1 MKRIILVT
9 VGMFVASSV
18 FAGGYRV
25 ALQGQKATGMGHVG
39 VAMTDSSEVVFF
51 NPAGMVQLESKTDIS
66 AGVTLIN
73 SVSKYQNE
81 ETGTSAETDNP
92 MGTPVSHY
100 FSRKYSDKIAYGLG
114 IYTPYGNTV
123 KWEKDWAGSHLINEI
138 SLKTIYIQP
147 TISYKIDDKYS
158 VGVGINYVYGG
169 VEFNRNLSSSPS
181 LVGSDGERSN
191 VTINAEGI
199 SSWGYNIGFLA
210 KPIDKLR
217 VGISYRSKVTMKA
230 KGGDAEFKSIPSSML
245 ATYTDGKF
253 DADLVLPAELTI
265 GIAYDMTPVTT
276 IAFDINR
283 TYWSAYKS
291 LDIDFSDEA
300 ITDSSNARNYRDAN
314 IYRFGIQHALRSN
327 VTIRGGIYFDN
338 SPIRN
343 GYYAPET
350 PRNDS
355 TGFTAGL
362 TYEVVKNL
370 DLDFSYLY
378 LRFKEFNGSYDHID
392 GGASF
397 GGRYK
402 STVHALGFGLNY
414 RY

>member
-1 MKRIILVT
+1 MKRIVLVT
-9 VGMFVASSV
+9 VGMCIASTAFS
-18 FAGGYRV
+18 GGYRV

-51 NPAGMVQLESKTDIS
+51 NPAGMVYLESKADIS

-73 SVSKYQNE
+73 SVGKYQNE
-81 ETGTSAETDNP
+81 ETGTVAETDNP
-92 MGTPVSHY
+92 IGTPINLY
-100 FSRKYSDKIAYGLG
+100 FSRKYSDQIAYGLG

-123 KWEKDWAGSHLINEI
+123 KWEKNWAGSHLLNEI
-138 SLKTIYIQP
+138 SLKTIYVQP

-158 VGVGINYVYGG
+158 VGFGINYVNGS
-169 VEFNRNLSSSPS
+169 VELNRNLSSSPL

-230 KGGDAEFKSIPSSML
+230 RGQDAKFKSIPSSML
-245 ATYTDGKF
+245 ATYTNGKF
-253 DADLVLPAELTI
+253 DADLVLPAELTV

-291 LDIDFSDEA
+291 LDIDFANEA
-300 ITDSSNARNYRDAN
+300 IPDSSNARNYRDTN
-314 IYRFGIQHALRSN
+314 IYRFGIQHAIRSN
-327 VTIRGGIYFDN
+327 LTIRGGIYFDN

-362 TYEVVKNL
+362 TYGVIKNL

-378 LRFKEFNGSYDHID
+378 LRFKEFDGSYDHLD

-397 GGRYK
+397 GGQYK